1 MCSKRKQVAQKISTA
16 SLLPGWWK
24 AKQSQ
29 TLTSR
34 FSEWEQGSKLPR
46 ESRGQ
51 FPRAGNLAPQGGTG
65 SSGPAHCP
73 VEMPLVPTRLITRK
87 GVLPTVGLGA
97 EPARL
102 VAGLGLGRAWPQGG
116 LSRSAGSS
124 RRKARK
130 RWPPHRAGSGQPGR
144 ASQGRPRGPCSL
156 SRGSSSALGT
166 CSRWTCWSSVATRS
180 RRAARV
186 CSCSVLEERSSW
198 GLHPGSAPPPQAEAA
213 LGALRPRPLWGSTT
227 AALSPS
233 LTRSPSSGQAF
244 CGRPSSAELEPG
256 AGQAC
261 GCFHFLEEPGVG
273 GGGSSIHRI
282 RGLHRAEL
290 GPQAGIPGSRL
301 PDGRW
306 QPQ

>member
-34 FSEWEQGSKLPR
+34 FSEREQGSKLPR

-116 LSRSAGSS
+116 LSQSAGSS
-124 RRKARK
+124 RRTARK
-130 RWPPHRAGSGQPGR
+130 RWPPAQGRQCAAQQSQPG
-144 ASQGRPRGPCSL
+144 APQG
-156 SRGSSSALGT
+156 
-166 CSRWTCWSSVATRS
+166 
-180 RRAARV
+180 
-186 CSCSVLEERSSW
+186 
-198 GLHPGSAPPPQAEAA
+198 
-213 LGALRPRPLWGSTT
+213 PLL
-227 AALSPS
+227 A
-233 LTRSPSSGQAF
+233 
-244 CGRPSSAELEPG
+244 
-256 AGQAC
+256 
-261 GCFHFLEEPGVG
+261 
-273 GGGSSIHRI
+273 
-282 RGLHRAEL
+282 
-290 GPQAGIPGSRL
+290 
-301 PDGRW
+301 
-306 QPQ
+306 